1 MNKYFYLI
9 FCLILFSCG
18 KNNDPSNEEL
28 LVEAVKTAPWNEEEI
43 IAISSDEDR
52 KSAVIFIDTLL
63 SDLEKPHKFFKS
75 HLEETES
82 NDFSLTYTPTIGGF
96 VNWYGHTST
105 TKFTVDDGT
114 DDIRIGNGGESTY
127 TNSTY
132 EFKGFQ
138 DINYSVHG
146 TLIVKMNLNIDEQ
159 NSTEKIIV
167 VDGGVSYKD
176 TEGVRNMYFHI
187 KFTYESGIIN
197 KSTFSASVNGV
208 EIEGD
213 LDVE

>member
-1 MNKYFYLI
+1 MNKYFCII

-18 KNNDPSNEEL
+18 KNNDPSNEVL

-43 IAISSDEDR
+43 IDISSDEDR

-63 SDLEKPHKFFKS
+63 SDLEKPHKFFRS
-75 HLEETES
+75 IIEETEED
-82 NDFSLTYTPTIGGF
+82 DFNLTYTPSISGF

-105 TKFTVDDGT
+105 TTFTDKDGGSGPVG
-114 DDIRIGNGGESTY
+114 DAGESTY

-159 NSTEKIIV
+159 NSSEKIIV
-167 VDGGVSYKD
+167 VDGGVSYKN

-187 KFTYESGIIN
+187 KFTYESGISN

-208 EIEGD
+208 EIDGD